1 MMGNRTITFML
12 ASAAVMGTSLA
23 GCSSTGAD
31 HKTARVSD
39 NTQTVSAKV
48 EKALAKKDF
57 SQALILSEELV
68 SAEPHNGDYRV
79 LLGRAY
85 LANGRYLSARTAFTD
100 AMALGNT
107 QSRAIISLALCETG
121 LNNSAAARKL
131 LAAHAMTIPAGDY
144 GLAMAMAGNPQE
156 GVRALLQ
163 AVREPNA
170 DATTR
175 QNLAYA
181 LAMSGHWGQARLIAG
196 QDLSAKDAE
205 ARMGQWAWQVLEGRE
220 RDRVVAMVGIAP
232 RADDAG
238 LPTRLAL
245 DLTAPVTQQVAAA
258 DNNIIIAAGH
268 EADRVAPQP
277 QARAVSATS
286 DRLAAAIATVDS
298 TQDVAVAVVTS
309 LPKATPAQPK
319 AVPAA
324 PTIRKTEPAPRRTID
339 VAAAQPVK
347 AQTVAFEKVST
358 SVARPAARKASLET
372 IAPGNSDWV
381 IQLGAYNSQAVAR
394 ERWQDIS
401 ARYALRGLDPVNTVF
416 GHGGRSFYRL
426 AVRGFE
432 GREAANTACALLKS
446 SGQSCFVRLDDS
458 KASPARSG
466 TTVAKAQ
473 PRTPTILTV
482 ASR

>member
-79 LLGRAY
+79 LLGRSY
-85 LANGRYLSARTAFTD
+85 LANGRYISARTAFSD

-107 QSRAIISLALCETG
+107 QARTIISLALCETG
-121 LNNSAAARKL
+121 LNNPAVARKL
-131 LAAHAMTIPAGDY
+131 LAAHAINIPAGDY

-163 AVREPNA
+163 AVREPTA

-196 QDLSAKDAE
+196 QDLSAKEAE
-205 ARMGQWAWQVLEGRE
+205 ARMGQWAWQMLEGRE

-245 DLTAPVTQQVAAA
+245 DLTAPTSQQVAVA
-258 DNNIIIAAGH
+258 DDNIIMAAGH
-268 EADRVAPQP
+268 EADRAAPKS
-277 QARAVSATS
+277 QARAPSPTS
-286 DRLAAAIATVDS
+286 DRLAAAIATVNAS
-298 TQDVAVAVVTS
+298 QDVAMA
-309 LPKATPAQPK
+309 AAHPASELIAPQPK
-319 AVPAA
+319 AAPAA
-324 PTIRKTEPAPRRTID
+324 PAARNTSAPRRTVD

-347 AQTVAFEKVST
+347 AQPVTFEKLST

-372 IAPGNSDWV
+372 ITPGNSDWV
-381 IQLGAYNSQAVAR
+381 IQLGAYNSQAIAR

-446 SGQSCFVRLDDS
+446 SGQSCFVRRDDS
-458 KASPARSG
+458 KTAPARSG
-466 TTVAKAQ
+466 TTVAKTQ
-473 PRTPTILTV
+473 PRTPTVLTV